1 MGDVGD
7 EVAAEVG
14 DALQF
19 LQETFLGVAFAGELA
34 VAGDE
39 PEGEEQDEKN
49 ARGAEETGEDQGGAV
64 PAKRLDDR
72 LIGEGEAHDEVV
84 PGLAGA
90 EEHALVRRA
99 GLADGA
105 ARAGDAGRLH
115 LGAVAVVAGGRRLGV
130 VDHAA
135 GAGEDGE
142 AEAVGS
148 AGVGEVAEM
157 GEVARDKGVLDA
169 FRRKLGAGG
178 EIALGPGLDGAA
190 IAIRLRLENEA
201 ECDQANGG
209 ERAGK
214 ISERRLHGFTR
225 YPTPRMVSMCAA
237 QSPSFLRRPTSWTS
251 TVRSVTDFSSSWTMS
266 MIWARV

>member
-1 MGDVGD
+1 MKSFPAWRAQKSMRWFVVRDLRM
-7 EVAAEVG
+7 
-14 DALQF
+14 AL
-19 LQETFLGVAFAGELA
+19 
-34 VAGDE
+34 
-39 PEGEEQDEKN
+39 P
-49 ARGAEETGEDQGGAV
+49 V
-64 PAKRLDDR
+64 P
-72 LIGEGEAHDEVV
+72 VM
-84 PGLAGA
+84 
-90 EEHALVRRA
+90 RA
-99 GLADGA
+99 DFTSGQSPWLP
-105 ARAGDAGRLH
+105 
-115 LGAVAVVAGGRRLGV
+115 
-130 VDHAA
+130 
-135 GAGEDGE
+135 
-142 AEAVGS
+142 EAVGS
-148 AGVGEVAEM
+148 AGVGEVAER

-225 YPTPRMVSMCAA
+225 YPPPRMVSMCAA